1 MVMSSSL
8 DITNSV
14 LDFSNDK
21 TAAEIDIIAGQI
33 VSLNY
38 HRAKTILSILKSKQE
53 MALTNVTVVSASEIS
68 NQQKTKIAQ
77 SLSIHNDKIVF
88 IIDENLLGGIVIKI
102 GDQIIDGSLVTRIT
116 KVKDLLA
123 KTHVN

>member
-1 MVMSSSL
+1 MSSSL

-21 TAAEIDIIAGQI
+21 TAAEIDIIAGKI

-53 MALTNVTVVSASEIS
+53 MASTNVTVISASEIS

>member
-1 MVMSSSL
+1 MSSSL

-21 TAAEIDIIAGQI
+21 TAAEIDIIAGKI

-53 MALTNVTVVSASEIS
+53 MASTNVTVISASEIS

-77 SLSIHNDKIVF
+77 SLNIQNEKIVF
-88 IIDENLLGGIVIKI
+88 MIDKNLLGGIIVKI
-102 GDQIIDGSLVTRIT
+102 GDQIIDGSLATRIT

>member
-21 TAAEIDIIAGQI
+21 TAAEIDIIAGKI

-53 MALTNVTVVSASEIS
+53 MASTNVTVISASEIS

-88 IIDENLLGGIVIKI
+88 IIDENLLG
-102 GDQIIDGSLVTRIT
+102 S
-116 KVKDLLA
+116 
-123 KTHVN
+123 